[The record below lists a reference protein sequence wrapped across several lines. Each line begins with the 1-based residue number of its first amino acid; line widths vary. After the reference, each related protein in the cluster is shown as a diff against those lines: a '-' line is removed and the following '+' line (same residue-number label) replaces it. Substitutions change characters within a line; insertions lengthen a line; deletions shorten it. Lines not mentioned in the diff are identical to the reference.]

1 MRRPG
6 NRSSLAKQNNPRRVT
21 LHPWALFIK
30 RRNFVLTLQIVLALL
45 DVVSVARQLRQ
56 WRRGARLCRFSRSRR
71 VSVTPRRV
79 TEWPSSPI

>member
-6 NRSSLAKQNNPRRVT
+6 NRSSLAKQNNPRRAT

-45 DVVSVARQLRQ
+45 DVVSVARQ
-56 WRRGARLCRFSRSRR
+56 WWRGARLCRFQGRDAFRSRR
-71 VSVTPRRV
+71 VASRN
-79 TEWPSSPI
+79 